1 MKQKNF
7 FQLHLEKAFIR
18 LSENLLFLLL
28 RALFLM
34 AAKMAASK
42 ASFRFF
48 CVREEH
54 SMYSAALVFSA
65 MLRARELSTG
75 LTLERSRLMRMFT
88 SSKRS
93 DWVPTRTM
101 GEDGLWARISGTHF
115 LVTL

>member
-7 FQLHLEKAFIR
+7 FQLHLEKVFAR

-42 ASFRFF
+42 ASFKFF

-54 SMYSAALVFSA
+54 S
-65 MLRARELSTG
+65 T
-75 LTLERSRLMRMFT
+75 
-88 SSKRS
+88 
-93 DWVPTRTM
+93 
-101 GEDGLWARISGTHF
+101 
-115 LVTL
+115 